1 MQIPILN
8 VTSYQKSMH
17 SGRTQPCLFFCED
30 DDGNDYGEY
39 VVKLKAG
46 MEDMANCWTQAVKKG
61 LSL

>member
-1 MQIPILN
+1 MRATQIISTKNLT
-8 VTSYQKSMH
+8 TS
-17 SGRTQPCLFFCED
+17 FFCED

>member
-8 VTSYQKSMH
+8 ATSYQKSML
-17 SGRTQPCLFFCED
+17 SGRTQPCLLFCED